1 MTRVD
6 PTRSIERGRG
16 ARFVRVL
23 RSALDEWIAR
33 GAPTRSAAI
42 AFYTLW
48 SLAPVSILL
57 VWAAGLVW
65 EGDAVRARITEALTD
80 ALGADVASLVS
91 VVLQDAASPGG
102 GAFVAGLVALVTF
115 GLSATAVFVQL
126 RGALRDAWDLPP
138 SPGHRAAGFFRGRL
152 MALALVG
159 LLAIVLAAAMGA
171 SVVVSALAALMPT
184 RVSPFVRL
192 AELGVSVATLIVLF
206 TLVFRVLPDADVP
219 WPQAGVGGL
228 VTACLHVAGQ
238 WAVAYYLGRAGL
250 GSAYGPAG
258 SLVVFLSWVYYSSLV
273 FLYGAHVTHELSE
286 PTRRDSPISS

>member
-1 MTRVD
+1 M
-6 PTRSIERGRG
+6 
-16 ARFVRVL
+16 AH
-23 RSALDEWIAR
+23 

-65 EGDAVRARITEALTD
+65 EGDAIRARIIAALTD

-138 SPGHRAAGFFRGRL
+138 SPGHRIAGFFRGRL

-159 LLAIVLAAAMGA
+159 LLAIVLAVAMGA
-171 SVVVSALAALMPT
+171 SVAVSALGALMPT
-184 RVSPFVRL
+184 RVSPLVRL

-286 PTRRDSPISS
+286 PTLRDPPISS